1 MTLGPSGA
9 FLGRALRIGIRPER
23 VKSLVRGLVEV
34 CAVWR
39 SEACKV
45 LPLRS
50 DCRKLG
56 LVGMAIAISKVRGVS
71 VEVPP

>member
-1 MTLGPSGA
+1 MPVKAIFVWSFFNAFAPVADVTLGPSGA

-39 SEACKV
+39 SEGCKAP
-45 LPLRS
+45 PLR
-50 DCRKLG
+50 
-56 LVGMAIAISKVRGVS
+56 
-71 VEVPP
+71 